1 MNQTF
6 KQRLASG
13 EAVFG
18 SFAFLA
24 CPDIV
29 EIMGMAGFDYVIIDL
44 EHSPKDWS
52 SVANMIRAAEL
63 YGMATL
69 IRVRENTEK
78 AILEA
83 LELGATG
90 VVLPFVQSANDV
102 IRAARSSNYPPLGMR
117 GTCTLTRA
125 ARYGSLRS
133 SFIDHSQVQNDKV
146 VLIAQIEDR
155 LGVENIQEI
164 LNCDPGID
172 ALIVG
177 RSDLASSLGKP
188 GQVED
193 PMVLK
198 ATDEVI
204 KAAREHK
211 RSIPSGIG
219 LYAPSE
225 AGKWVDKGCGF
236 FFFSADTAMMAEIT
250 RNAAKAFKTA
260 LADKK
265 SASNL

>member
-1 MNQTF
+1 MEKTF

-18 SFAFLA
+18 SFVFLA
-24 CPDIV
+24 SPDIV

-52 SVANMIRAAEL
+52 SIANMIRAAEL
-63 YGMATL
+63 YGMASL
-69 IRVRENTEK
+69 IRVRENSEK
-78 AILEA
+78 TILEA

-90 VVLPFVQSANDV
+90 IVLPFVQNATDV
-102 IRAARSSNYPPLGMR
+102 IRATRASNYPPLGMR

-133 SFIDHSQVQNDKV
+133 SFIEHSQIQNEKV
-146 VLIAQIEDR
+146 VLIGQIEDR
-155 LGVENIQEI
+155 LGVENVQEI
-164 LNCDPGID
+164 LSCDPGLD

-193 PMVLK
+193 PIVLL
-198 ATDEVI
+198 ATETVI

-219 LYAPSE
+219 LYNPAE
-225 AGKWVDKGCGF
+225 ASKWVEVGCGF
-236 FFFSADTAMMAEIT
+236 FFYSADTAMMAEVT
-250 RNAAKAFKTA
+250 SNAAKVFKNA
-260 LADKK
+260 LTDKQK
-265 SASNL
+265 Q